1 MKKLIWLTPILS
13 VVMMTGCGD
22 KKEATTEESAEVE
35 TVPMSAEPADPI
47 ITTEPSIQDP
57 LVTEPEPVEGDVLES
72 DASAEV
78 EQGDTEAV
86 PIESV
91 DEEVTTN

>member
-1 MKKLIWLTPILS
+1 
-13 VVMMTGCGD
+13 
-22 KKEATTEESAEVE
+22 
-35 TVPMSAEPADPI
+35 MSAEPADPI
-47 ITTEPSIQDP
+47 IGTEPSIQDP
-57 LVTEPEPVEGDVLES
+57 LVTEPVEGDVLES

>member
-1 MKKLIWLTPILS
+1 MKKLIWLASILS

-35 TVPMSAEPADPI
+35 AVPMSAEPADPI
-47 ITTEPSIQDP
+47 IRTEPSIQDP
-57 LVTEPEPVEGDVLES
+57 LVTEPVEGDVLES

-78 EQGDTEAV
+78 EQGDTQAV

>member
-57 LVTEPEPVEGDVLES
+57 LVTEPVEGDVLES

>member
-57 LVTEPEPVEGDVLES
+57 LVTEPVEGDVLES

-78 EQGDTEAV
+78 DQGDTEAV

>member
-13 VVMMTGCGD
+13 VVMMTGCDD

-57 LVTEPEPVEGDVLES
+57 LVTEPVEGDVLES

>member
-1 MKKLIWLTPILS
+1 MKKLIWLASILS

-35 TVPMSAEPADPI
+35 AVPMSAEPADPI
-47 ITTEPSIQDP
+47 IRTEPSIQDP
-57 LVTEPEPVEGDVLES
+57 LVTEPVEGDVLES

-78 EQGDTEAV
+78 EQGDTQAV
-86 PIESV
+86 PIESM

>member
-57 LVTEPEPVEGDVLES
+57 LVTEPVEGDVLES

-78 EQGDTEAV
+78 EQSDTEAV

-91 DEEVTTN
+91 DEEVATN

>member
-13 VVMMTGCGD
+13 VVMMTGCYD

-57 LVTEPEPVEGDVLES
+57 LVTEPVEGDVLES

>member
-13 VVMMTGCGD
+13 VVMMTGCYD
-22 KKEATTEESAEVE
+22 KKEATTEDSAEVE

-57 LVTEPEPVEGDVLES
+57 LVTEPVGGDVLES

>member
-57 LVTEPEPVEGDVLES
+57 PVTEPVEGDVLES

>member
-57 LVTEPEPVEGDVLES
+57 LVTEPVEGDVLES

-91 DEEVTTN
+91 DEGVTTN

>member
-22 KKEATTEESAEVE
+22 KKEATTQESAEVE

-57 LVTEPEPVEGDVLES
+57 LVTEPVEGDVLES

-91 DEEVTTN
+91 DEEVATN

>member
-1 MKKLIWLTPILS
+1 MKKLIWLAPILS

-22 KKEATTEESAEVE
+22 KKEATTEESAEAE

-47 ITTEPSIQDP
+47 IGTEPSIQDP
-57 LVTEPEPVEGDVLES
+57 LVTEPVEGDVLES

>member
-57 LVTEPEPVEGDVLES
+57 VVTEPVEGDVLES

>member
-13 VVMMTGCGD
+13 VVMMTGCYD
-22 KKEATTEESAEVE
+22 KKEATTEDSAEVE

-57 LVTEPEPVEGDVLES
+57 LVTEPVEGDVLES

-91 DEEVTTN
+91 DEEVATN

>member
-57 LVTEPEPVEGDVLES
+57 LVTEPVEGDVLES

-91 DEEVTTN
+91 DEEVITN

>member
-13 VVMMTGCGD
+13 VVMMTGCDD

-47 ITTEPSIQDP
+47 IRTEPSIQDP
-57 LVTEPEPVEGDVLES
+57 LVTEPVEGDVLES
-72 DASAEV
+72 DASVEV

>member
-57 LVTEPEPVEGDVLES
+57 LVTEPVEGDVLES

-78 EQGDTEAV
+78 EQSDTEAV

-91 DEEVTTN
+91 DEGVTTN